1 MMGNEIF
8 YHLGLINASQ
18 EYAFES
24 MEVMPDM
31 EKSVRTIKR
40 LAETSL
46 INGNYKLSEKYL
58 KLVGKTLFYRKWARD
73 TRKYLYNEELISNDP
88 DYGEKRK
95 LMVKE
100 DFFFH
105 VEDIGSIL
113 HRLLKENP
121 GNKTTL
127 EYLAAYYLLNR
138 EMEAFV
144 NLLPLME
151 KMKYHELP
159 VAWQEAFILY
169 NLVTNIDPLAG
180 SSYRISQA
188 TRLRM
193 EAYAKVYLNIPDARE
208 QLSQKY
214 SGTYW
219 YYFHYIE

>member
-1 MMGNEIF
+1 MRRS
-8 YHLGLINASQ
+8 IN
-18 EYAFES
+18 
-24 MEVMPDM
+24 
-31 EKSVRTIKR
+31 
-40 LAETSL
+40 
-46 INGNYKLSEKYL
+46 NH
-58 KLVGKTLFYRKWARD
+58 
-73 TRKYLYNEELISNDP
+73 P

-121 GNKTTL
+121 GNKTAL

-151 KMKYHELP
+151 KMKYRELP

-180 SSYRISQA
+180 SFYKISQNIR
-188 TRLRM
+188 TRM
-193 EAYAKVYLNIPDARE
+193 EAYAKVYLNAPDAQKMLY
-208 QLSQKY
+208 QLY

-219 YYFHYIE
+219 YYFHYTK